1 MATSHSKN
9 KIDVSVLDAIRNSP
23 GPLSASEICKLVEL
37 KTSMVVL
44 YLKRIRLH
52 VDDQRSYA
60 KGYKY
65 GKKYNE
71 LNHQE
76 SFVYWYDQ

>member
-1 MATSHSKN
+1 MIENSKN
-9 KIDVSVLDAIRNSP
+9 KLDVSILDAIRNSP
-23 GPLSASEICKLVEL
+23 EPLTAAEICKKADL
-37 KTSMVVL
+37 KTSMVVR

-71 LNHQE
+71 QNHQE
-76 SFVYWYDQ
+76 SFIYWYDQ